1 MGKNKDLRDPYLLVK
16 DNKLIIYCGYNK
28 IKDNTYAHS
37 GTAYCIF
44 QESSNNTFVDIV
56 HDAPHVIWLWKIR
69 EYEGKYYGVGYL
81 ETENPRLMQSVDGIH
96 WNTVSIIPLNNC
108 SEADLLFKADS
119 LFVCIRQEGAGN
131 VSYFGKS
138 YYPFSEIEWIEMDIS
153 VASPELCLY
162 SNNQVLL
169 AGREYSFSRKNL
181 LDSINVSL
189 FILETTGRTRRRL
202 NVFDTGRLG
211 DKGYPSFCM
220 LNNGE
225 ILMSYYMGAS
235 NKSVIKV
242 ASMIPKE
249 FCEE

>member
-1 MGKNKDLRDPYLLVK
+1 
-16 DNKLIIYCGYNK
+16 
-28 IKDNTYAHS
+28 
-37 GTAYCIF
+37 
-44 QESSNNTFVDIV
+44 
-56 HDAPHVIWLWKIR
+56 
-69 EYEGKYYGVGYL
+69 
-81 ETENPRLMQSVDGIH
+81 
-96 WNTVSIIPLNNC
+96 
-108 SEADLLFKADS
+108 
-119 LFVCIRQEGAGN
+119 
-131 VSYFGKS
+131 
-138 YYPFSEIEWIEMDIS
+138 MDIS